1 MHESFLIVVL
11 QNKRNR
17 GALKG
22 KMSTCL
28 WSMPREESDC
38 EKVFKRF
45 GSWNTKLSRL
55 EIGSF
60 T

>member
-1 MHESFLIVVL
+1 MHESFLTVVL

-17 GALKG
+17 GTLKG

-45 GSWNTKLSRL
+45 GS
-55 EIGSF
+55 
-60 T
+60 